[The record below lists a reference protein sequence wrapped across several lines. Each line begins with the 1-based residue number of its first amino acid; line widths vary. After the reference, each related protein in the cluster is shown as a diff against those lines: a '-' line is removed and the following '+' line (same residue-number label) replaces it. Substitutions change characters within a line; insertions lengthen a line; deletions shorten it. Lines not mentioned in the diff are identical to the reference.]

1 MTIIGEGLQSLGLC
15 SSNVTFERLRIFIVP
30 HTLWHGASDF
40 LVSTEVTLYNK
51 QNVTEDIDPHEAEFA
66 GKEQIQ
72 SHDITVITSSYI
84 LELLVEL
91 DDQIHV
97 LYGLYNIIL

>member
-1 MTIIGEGLQSLGLC
+1 MTIIGEGLQNLGLC
-15 SSNVTFERLRIFIVP
+15 SSNVTFERLRIYIVS
-30 HTLWHGASDF
+30 HTLWHGASVF

-66 GKEQIQ
+66 GKERIQ

-84 LELLVEL
+84 LKLLVEL
-91 DDQIHV
+91 DDQIYASLALWV
-97 LYGLYNIIL
+97 I